1 MSAWG
6 RHTLSSEPFEIDGH
20 PIEPRKVLMPV
31 NSQRWIALLGRRD
44 EPTDGVA
51 DYCDWLG
58 STAAQC
64 GYEFETVR
72 VAWAERGWRDALTEL
87 QEKAAVWRGHW
98 VLLQHT
104 TLAWSRRGF
113 PWHAPRVLSV
123 LQNSG
128 VHCGVVFH
136 DFLPFVGKG
145 MVGRVREY
153 CQLEAVKRL
162 YAQADGAIF
171 TIEVEKISW
180 LPSHHEKAVFIPV
193 GANCPEPPLAA
204 RVKTGDA
211 RTIAVYGVTGGPQT
225 RPEVADIGFAM
236 KRATQTAGRLR
247 LVVVGRGSKE
257 AELPLRQE
265 FSGTNVVVEAL
276 GVIPAEDM
284 SRTLASADVQL
295 FVRSQISSR
304 RGSAIAGIAC
314 GLPVV
319 CYAGPETGWPVT
331 EAGII
336 AVPLGDREALS
347 VALERVLVDDE
358 LRASLAERSR
368 WAHEQYFAWR
378 VIVARYADALGS
390 LSGGSSSKVSAKP
403 THVARTR

>member
-1 MSAWG
+1 M
-6 RHTLSSEPFEIDGH
+6 HSSEPSEIEGG
-20 PIEPRKVLMPV
+20 PTEPLKVLMPG

-51 DYCDWLG
+51 DYCAWFG
-58 STAAQC
+58 RAAAQC

-72 VAWAERGWRDALTEL
+72 VDWAERGWRDALAEL
-87 QEKAAVWRGHW
+87 QEKAAAWRGHW

-113 PWHAPRVLSV
+113 PWQAPRILSV
-123 LQNSG
+123 LQKSG

-136 DFLPFVGKG
+136 DFWPFVGKG
-145 MVGRVREY
+145 MIGRAREY
-153 CQLEAVKRL
+153 CQFGVLKRL
-162 YAQADGAIF
+162 YAQADRAIF

-180 LPSHHEKAVFIPV
+180 LPSQHEKAVFIPV
-193 GANCPEPPLAA
+193 GANCPEPPLTA
-204 RVKTGDA
+204 RVRAGEA
-211 RTIAVYGVTGGPQT
+211 RTVAVYGVTGGAHI

-236 KRATQTAGRLR
+236 KRAGRTAGRLR

-257 AELPLRQE
+257 AEPALRQE
-265 FSGTNVVVEAL
+265 FSGTNIVVEAL
-276 GVIPAEDM
+276 GLMSAEDL
-284 SRTLASADVQL
+284 SQTLASMDVQL
-295 FVRSQISSR
+295 FVRNQISSR

-314 GLPVV
+314 GLPIV

-331 EAGII
+331 EAGIV

-368 WAHEQYFAWR
+368 RAQEQYFSWR
-378 VIVARYADALGS
+378 VIAARYADALGGP
-390 LSGGSSSKVSAKP
+390 SGGSSSKASAVA
-403 THVARTR
+403 TLVARTR